1 MIGLTSRRALRWR
14 GPIGHSAH
22 AARRCNDGAAFVM
35 VKQRGAPDRPVRLR
49 VNQWV
54 IGRATVEGA
63 DVTRLSDWI

>member
-49 VNQWV
+49 V
-54 IGRATVEGA
+54 
-63 DVTRLSDWI
+63 